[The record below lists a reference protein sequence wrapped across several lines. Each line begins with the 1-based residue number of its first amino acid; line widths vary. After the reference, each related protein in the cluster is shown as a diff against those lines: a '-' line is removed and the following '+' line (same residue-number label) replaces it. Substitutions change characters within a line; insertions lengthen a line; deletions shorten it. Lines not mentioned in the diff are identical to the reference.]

1 MSFNRLFDCKRSSW
15 FRFSAVL
22 DIAETGT
29 IGKLADEADWLI
41 ELRHIKTST

>member
-1 MSFNRLFDCKRSSW
+1 MPFNRLFDCERLSW
-15 FRFSAVL
+15 FRFQALL
-22 DIAETGT
+22 DIARTGM